1 MKNSKNSNMLAV
13 EIEIIFDFLYKI
25 IFIDSI
31 HSATQ
36 KNVKKSAIVSESLK
50 KLKNGTI
57 FPYCKTHYIMC

>member
-1 MKNSKNSNMLAV
+1 MLVV
-13 EIEIIFDFLYKI
+13 EIEIIFDSLYKI

-36 KNVKKSAIVSESLK
+36 KNVKKRAIVSESLK

-57 FPYCKTHYIMC
+57 FP